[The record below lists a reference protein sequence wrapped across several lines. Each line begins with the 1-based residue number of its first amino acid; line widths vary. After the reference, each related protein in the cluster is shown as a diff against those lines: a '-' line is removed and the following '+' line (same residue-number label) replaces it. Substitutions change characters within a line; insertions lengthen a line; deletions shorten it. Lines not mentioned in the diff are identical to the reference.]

1 MSLARFSP
9 GAAIVMRELAINIVL
24 TSYTAGRVFV
34 FGSQQGSESIVQS
47 GFRIKKAAGI
57 AKKGDLLAIAGDN
70 GVVVFRYDSRL
81 SHPQNSEVYR
91 SVFYPVRDFKTY
103 HLNLHDLAF
112 TTQGL
117 VGVCTGQNCL
127 GQIDNAEYLQ
137 FRSIWQPNFIGD
149 VSFTDCCHLNGMAT
163 DEQGQIRYVTA
174 FSQSNSNESWR
185 QDVGLGTGLVIDV
198 RTQAHVATG
207 LSMPHSPRW
216 YQGRLYYLNSA
227 AEQLCCFDPVTG
239 LSKVLLQA
247 EGFLRGMDF
256 YQHYAFIGVSRLRK
270 TSSFGFL
277 PIAKRVIKPGF
288 IIVDLLKQE
297 IVGDVLLPDGVD
309 EVFDLKVLTE
319 PGPANLYD
327 PDRPDAVQACI
338 ADQGAVWFKNQ

>member
-9 GAAIVMRELAINIVL
+9 DAAALLQQLGINILL

-34 FGSQQGSESIVQS
+34 FGCQSESIVQS
-47 GFRIKKAAGI
+47 GFRLKKAAGV
-57 AKKGDLLAIAGDN
+57 AKSGALLAIAGDN
-70 GVVVFRYDSRL
+70 GVIVFRHEPRL
-81 SHPQNSEVYR
+81 THPQNSDLYR
-91 SVFYPVRDFKTY
+91 SIFYPIRELKTH

-112 TTQGL
+112 TQQGL

-127 GQIDNAEYLQ
+127 GQIDNADYLHYK
-137 FRSIWQPNFIGD
+137 SIWQPNFVGSA
-149 VSFTDCCHLNGMAT
+149 SFTDCCHLNGMAT
-163 DEQGQIRYVTA
+163 DEQQQIRYVTA

-185 QDVGLGTGLVIDV
+185 QNAGMETGVVIDV
-198 RTQAHVATG
+198 QTQAPIVTG

-216 YQGRLYYLNSA
+216 YRGRLYYLNSA
-227 AEQLCCFDPVTG
+227 AEQLYCFDPATG
-239 LSKVLLQA
+239 QNQLLVQA

-288 IIVDLLKQE
+288 IIVDLLKKE
-297 IVGDVLLPDGVD
+297 IIGDVLLPDGVD

-319 PGPANLYD
+319 PGPTNLYD
-327 PDRPDAVQACI
+327 PDRPDALQACI
-338 ADQGAVWFKNQ
+338 AEQGAVWLKNQ

>member
-9 GAAIVMRELAINIVL
+9 DAAALLQQLGINLVL

-34 FGSQQGSESIVQS
+34 FGCQAESIVQS
-47 GFRIKKAAGI
+47 GFRLKKAAGI
-57 AKKGDLLAIAGDN
+57 ARAGALLAIAGDD
-70 GVVVFRYDSRL
+70 GVVVFRHEPRL
-81 SHPQNSEVYR
+81 THPQNSELYR
-91 SVFYPVRDFKTY
+91 SIFYPIREFKTH

-112 TTQGL
+112 TQQGL

-127 GQIDNAEYLQ
+127 GQIDNADYLQ
-137 FRSIWQPNFIGD
+137 FKRIWQPGFVGS

-163 DEQGQIRYVTA
+163 DELRQIRYVTA
-174 FSQSNSNESWR
+174 FSQSSSNESWR
-185 QDVGLGTGLVIDV
+185 QNAGLETGIVLDVQTGRSVV
-198 RTQAHVATG
+198 TA

-227 AEQLCCFDPVTG
+227 AEQLYCFDPATG
-239 LSKVLLQA
+239 QNQLLVQA

-288 IIVDLLKQE
+288 IIVDLLKKE
-297 IVGDVLLPDGVD
+297 VIGDVLLPDGVD

-319 PGPANLYD
+319 PGPINLYD
-327 PDRPDAVQACI
+327 PDRPDALKACI
-338 ADQGAVWFKNQ
+338 ADQGAVWLKNQ

>member
-9 GAAIVMRELAINIVL
+9 SAAIVMRELAINIVL

-81 SHPQNSEVYR
+81 THPQNSELYR

-137 FRSIWQPNFIGD
+137 FRSIWQPNFISD

-163 DEQGQIRYVTA
+163 NEQGSIRYVTA

-185 QDVGLGTGLVIDV
+185 QNAGLETGVVIDV
-198 RTQAHVATG
+198 QTQMPVVTG

-227 AEQLCCFDPVTG
+227 AEQLCCFDPITG
-239 LSKVLLQA
+239 KSKVLLQA

-277 PIAKRVIKPGF
+277 PIANRVIKPGF

-297 IVGDVLLPDGVD
+297 IIGDVLLPDGVD

-319 PGPANLYD
+319 PGPASLYD
-327 PDRPDAVQACI
+327 PDRPDALQACI
-338 ADQGAVWFKNQ
+338 ADQGAVWFKN

>member
-9 GAAIVMRELAINIVL
+9 KAAAVLQELGISIVL
-24 TSYTAGRVFV
+24 SSYTAGRVFL
-34 FGSQQGSESIVQS
+34 FGCQQATPVQS
-47 GFRIKKAAGI
+47 GIRLKKAAGI
-57 AKKGDLLAIAGDN
+57 AKSGALLAIAGDN
-70 GVVVFRYDSRL
+70 GVLVFRHEPRL
-81 SHPQNSEVYR
+81 AHPQNSELYR
-91 SVFYPVRDFKTY
+91 SIFYPIREFKTH

-112 TTQGL
+112 TQQGL

-127 GQIDNAEYLQ
+127 GQIDNADYLQ
-137 FRSIWQPNFIGD
+137 FKHIWQPNFISN
-149 VSFTDCCHLNGMAT
+149 VSFTDCCHLNGMAV
-163 DEQGQIRYVTA
+163 DEQGDIRYVTA
-174 FSQSNSNESWR
+174 FSQSNHNESWR
-185 QDVGLGTGLVIDV
+185 ETAGIETGVVIDV
-198 RTQAHVATG
+198 KTQLSVATG

-227 AEQLCCFDPVTG
+227 TEQLYCFDPTTG
-239 LSKVLLQA
+239 QNQLLVQA
-247 EGFLRGMDF
+247 AGFLRGMDF

-277 PIAKRVIKPGF
+277 PIANRVIKPGF

-297 IVGDVLLPDGVD
+297 IIGDVLLPDGVD

-327 PDRPDAVQACI
+327 PDRPDALQACI
-338 ADQGAVWFKNQ
+338 ADQGAAWFKH

>member
-9 GAAIVMRELAINIVL
+9 DATTLLQQLCINIVL
-24 TSYTAGRVFV
+24 TSYTAGRIFM
-34 FGSQQGSESIVQS
+34 FGGAKDSASIVQS
-47 GFRIKKAAGI
+47 GFRFKKAAGI
-57 AKKGDLLAIAGDN
+57 AKSGNLLAVAGGD
-70 GVVVFRYDSRL
+70 GVIVFRHEPRL
-81 SHPQNSEVYR
+81 AHPQNSDLYG
-91 SVFYPVRDFKTY
+91 SMFYPVREFKTH

-112 TTQGL
+112 SRQGL
-117 VGVCTGQNCL
+117 VGVCTNQNCL
-127 GQIDNAEYLQ
+127 GQIDNADYLQ
-137 FRSIWQPNFIGD
+137 YRSIWQPDFIGN
-149 VSFTDCCHLNGMAT
+149 VSFTDSCHLNGMAT

-174 FSQSNSNESWR
+174 FSPSSSHESWR
-185 QDVGLGTGLVIDV
+185 EHAGLETGLVIDV
-198 RTQAHVATG
+198 QTQTQVATG

-227 AEQLCCFDPVTG
+227 KEQLYCFDPSTG
-239 LSKVLLQA
+239 ENQLLLQA

-270 TSSFGFL
+270 SSSFGFL
-277 PIAKRVIKPGF
+277 PIANRVIKPGF

-319 PGPANLYD
+319 PAPANLYD
-327 PDRPDAVQACI
+327 PDRPDARQACI
-338 ADQGAVWFKNQ
+338 SDQGAVWFENP

>member
-9 GAAIVMRELAINIVL
+9 DAAALLQQLGINLVL

-34 FGSQQGSESIVQS
+34 FGCQAESIVQS
-47 GFRIKKAAGI
+47 GFRLKKAAGI
-57 AKKGDLLAIAGDN
+57 AKAGALLAIAADD
-70 GVVVFRYDSRL
+70 GVVVFRHEPRL
-81 SHPQNSEVYR
+81 KHPQNSELYR
-91 SVFYPVRDFKTY
+91 SIFYPIREFKTH

-112 TTQGL
+112 TQQGL

-127 GQIDNAEYLQ
+127 GQIDNADYLQ
-137 FRSIWQPNFIGD
+137 FKRIWQPGFVGS

-163 DEQGQIRYVTA
+163 DEQRQIRYVTA
-174 FSQSNSNESWR
+174 FSQSSSNESWR
-185 QDVGLGTGLVIDV
+185 QNAGLETGIVLDVQTGRSVV
-198 RTQAHVATG
+198 TA

-227 AEQLCCFDPVTG
+227 AEQLYCFDPATG
-239 LSKVLLQA
+239 QNQLLVQA

-288 IIVDLLKQE
+288 IIVDLLKKE
-297 IVGDVLLPDGVD
+297 VIGDVLLPDGVD

-327 PDRPDAVQACI
+327 PDRPDAVKACI
-338 ADQGAVWFKNQ
+338 ADEGAVWFQNQ

>member
-9 GAAIVMRELAINIVL
+9 DAAALLQQLGINIVL

-34 FGSQQGSESIVQS
+34 FGCQSESIVQS
-47 GFRIKKAAGI
+47 GFRLKKAAGV
-57 AKKGDLLAIAGDN
+57 AKSGALLAIAGAN
-70 GVVVFRYDSRL
+70 GVIVFRHEPRL
-81 SHPQNSEVYR
+81 THPQNSELYR
-91 SVFYPVRDFKTY
+91 SIFYPIREFKTH

-112 TTQGL
+112 TQQGL

-127 GQIDNAEYLQ
+127 GQIDNADYLHYKN
-137 FRSIWQPNFIGD
+137 IWQPNFVGN

-163 DEQGQIRYVTA
+163 DEQKQIRYVTA

-185 QDVGLGTGLVIDV
+185 QYAGMETGVVIDV
-198 RTQAHVATG
+198 QTQAPIVTG

-297 IVGDVLLPDGVD
+297 IIGDVLLPDGVD
-309 EVFDLKVLTE
+309 EVFDLKLLTE
-319 PGPANLYD
+319 PGPTNLYD
-327 PDRPDAVQACI
+327 PDRPDALQACI
-338 ADQGAVWFKNQ
+338 AEQGAVWLKNQ